1 MMKPCA
7 AYLCVIALGLG
18 GCSSFMSSK
27 PEQPLAEPTA
37 KTTASGQDQAA
48 SATEPELID
57 TTRQQ
62 AHRLAYWIGDSV
74 NSWFGDKPFSEGGKV
89 SNGRLRVHTRWQ
101 ENKGFKGGA
110 SFRARLSLP
119 NLKDKAYLFF
129 GQDNKEELVSD
140 QPEAFSRQ
148 QQLLAENRR
157 QDQAGF
163 VGLGIMLHDHVD
175 FRAGFRGGI
184 KPYVQARYGRQWML
198 SALNRA
204 EFRET
209 VFWRIKDGFGSTTA
223 VNFEHLYSPSLSL
236 KWQNAATVT
245 KQTDGFSWSSS
256 LGLFK
261 AFGDHRLL
269 SLEALAGGETGSEI
283 DVGEYGL
290 RMKWKQPVYREWL
303 LAEFILGHFW
313 PKEKVDSERDRSWAV
328 GAGVEMRF

>member
-1 MMKPCA
+1 MMKPSA

-18 GCSSFMSSK
+18 GCGSLMNKLSGT
-27 PEQPLAEPTA
+27 ETINQPRAQSTPV
-37 KTTASGQDQAA
+37 QAA
-48 SATEPELID
+48 TADETEPELID
-57 TTRQQ
+57 TTREQ

-101 ENKGFKGGA
+101 ERKGFKGGA

-157 QDQAGF
+157 HDQTGF

-184 KPYVQARYGRQWML
+184 KPYVQGRYARQWML

-245 KQTDGFSWSSS
+245 KQTDGFSWSTS

-261 AFGDHRLL
+261 AFGDLRLL
-269 SLEALAGGETGSEI
+269 SLEALAGGETGSDI

-313 PKEKVDSERDRSWAV
+313 PKEKTDSERDRSWAV